1 MANKPKP
8 AGDEKAAGGGGKK
21 GLILI
26 GGGVFLL
33 LALGIGGWLIFG
45 GKSAPP
51 EGEEG
56 SEHAEDKDKGKVAA
70 PIYLAFEPPFT
81 VNLADP
87 GANRYLQ
94 VEVQVMARNQATI
107 DAVKL
112 HTPAIRDRL
121 LSLFGQQ
128 TVESV
133 RAGEAREALQAKALE
148 EIQAILKKESV
159 KPGLEALYF
168 TSFVTQ

>member
-8 AGDEKAAGGGGKK
+8 AGDEKAVGGGGKK
-21 GLILI
+21 GLIMI
-26 GGGVFLL
+26 GGGVVLL
-33 LALGIGGWLIFG
+33 LALGIGGWLMFA
-45 GKSAPP
+45 GKSPP
-51 EGEEG
+51 PNEEG
-56 SEHAEDKDKGKVAA
+56 SAHGDSKEKAAA
-70 PIYLAFEPPFT
+70 PIYLALEPPFT
-81 VNLADP
+81 VNLADTDS
-87 GANRYLQ
+87 NRYLQ
-94 VEVQVMARNQATI
+94 VEVQVMARNQSTI

-121 LSLFGQQ
+121 LSLFAQQ

-148 EIQAILKKESV
+148 EIQAILEKESI